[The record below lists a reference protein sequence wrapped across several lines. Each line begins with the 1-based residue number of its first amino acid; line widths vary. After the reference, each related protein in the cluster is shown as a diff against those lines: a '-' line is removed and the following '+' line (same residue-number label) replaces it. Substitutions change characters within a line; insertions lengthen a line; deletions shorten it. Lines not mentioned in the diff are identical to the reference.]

1 MYYTCVDCNLIPK
14 ESSWYDYS
22 IFEKCECQKN
32 LIPFVSLDV
41 LPQLCQ
47 VLTKDKFI
55 QVKKNISKG
64 KTNTSGIIN
73 NAMDGSIYQDFI
85 NGQSNKS
92 CLTISLNI
100 NSDGAPLVNSK
111 NISMW
116 PLMASIIELNATSRQ
131 SFSNL
136 IYLGNNSRYFYLFN
150 SK

>member
-73 NAMDGSIYQDFI
+73 NAMDGYRDE
-85 NGQSNKS
+85 
-92 CLTISLNI
+92 NI
-100 NSDGAPLVNSK
+100 PVLLKCANFKWYYAN
-111 NISMW
+111 
-116 PLMASIIELNATSRQ
+116 R
-131 SFSNL
+131 
-136 IYLGNNSRYFYLFN
+136 
-150 SK
+150 